1 MRAIEVREF
10 GGPEVLVARE
20 VPDPVAGPGQ
30 VVVALAAA
38 DVIYLDTLLRGG
50 WGGEHFPLRPP
61 YVPGGGGA
69 GTVVATGPDVD
80 DGWVGRRVLAR
91 GSGGY
96 AARMAAGLDEL
107 VELPGGVGWTDAA
120 ALLHDGVTALDLL
133 RHAPVTA
140 GDSVLIAAAAGGAG
154 SLLVQLATAAG
165 ARVVAAAR
173 GERKLALARDLGA
186 ELTVDYGEDGW
197 QHRVRA
203 ATGGDGVDVAFD
215 GAGGGPGGLGAA
227 AFETVTRGGRFV
239 TYGTAGGGFTEIDPE
254 RAAKRSIEVTN
265 ALATRLD
272 RAAVR
277 ELLAEALALAAA
289 GRLRPVIA
297 ATHPLERAADAHA
310 ALRARTTI
318 GKSLLVL

>member
-1 MRAIEVREF
+1 MHAIEVREF

-50 WGGEHFPLRPP
+50 WGGEYFPVKPP

-69 GTVVATGPDVD
+69 GTVVATGPGVD
-80 DGWVGRRVLAR
+80 AGWVGRRVLAR

-96 AARMAAGLDEL
+96 AARMVADIDEL
-107 VELPGGVGWTDAA
+107 VELPGSVGWTEAA
-120 ALLHDGVTALDLL
+120 ALLHDGVTALSLL
-133 RHAPVTA
+133 REAPVAA
-140 GDSVLIAAAAGGAG
+140 GDTVLVAAAAGGAG
-154 SLLVQLATAAG
+154 SLLVQLATSAG

-173 GERKLALARDLGA
+173 GERKLALARELGA
-186 ELTVDYGEDGW
+186 DVTVDYGEDGW

-215 GAGGGPGGLGAA
+215 GAGGPLGSAV
-227 AFETVTRGGRFV
+227 FDTVGRGGRFV
-239 TYGTAGGGFTEIDPE
+239 TYGTAGGGFTAIDPE
-254 RAAKRSIEVTN
+254 LAAQRRVEVTN

-272 RAAVR
+272 RAATR
-277 ELLAEALALAAA
+277 ELLAEALAHAATD
-289 GRLRPVIA
+289 RLRPVIA
-297 ATHPLERAADAHA
+297 ATHPLDRAADAHT
-310 ALRARTTI
+310 ALEARATA
-318 GKSLLVL
+318 GKSLLLP